1 MAEDFDGI
9 SLSQPAK
16 YQITIQGR
24 EVEGLADWMDE
35 LDIRVKPVSRGL
47 TLTLLTGIVR
57 DQAALHGILN
67 RIRDLSIP
75 LLSVEL
81 IDPPI
86 IYREDKQD
94 G

>member
-1 MAEDFDGI
+1 MQEDFDGI

-16 YQITIQGR
+16 YQITVQGR
-24 EVEGLADWMDE
+24 DIEGLADWMDE
-35 LDIRVKPVSRGL
+35 LEVQVKPVKQGL
-47 TLTLLTGIVR
+47 TLTLLSGLVR

-86 IYREDKQD
+86 IHREDKQD
-94 G
+94 A